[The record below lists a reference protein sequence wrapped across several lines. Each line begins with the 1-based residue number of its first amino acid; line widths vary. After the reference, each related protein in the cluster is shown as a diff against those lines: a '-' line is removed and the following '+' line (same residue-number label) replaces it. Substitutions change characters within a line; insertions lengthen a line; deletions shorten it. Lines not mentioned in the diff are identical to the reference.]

1 MNSSVSCKLGLTE
14 TKFLFLDKLPQVS
27 MWSDDLSKLI
37 NLKFSK
43 YVFVLIYGKFRMK
56 SLG

>member
-43 YVFVLIYGKFRMK
+43 YVFVLNENLK
-56 SLG
+56 